1 MKSTFPAVALLSA
14 SLLGLTGCSDGEEP
28 LTTDMQEDFTHDHQ
42 HQHGVGDSHEHEHD
56 DDFEGSH
63 AHGHLHGHRH
73 GKPLH
78 GGRVLSVGHT
88 HHKGGATH
96 FHVEVMPMTDD
107 SVRFFLQTEDAAGE
121 AIDCEIDD
129 TEIEA
134 LISVRG
140 MEAASKEVRFQA
152 VTKGMCAEFV
162 LQLPDDLASGNEFSV
177 IVPKLK
183 LGGQR
188 QNFSFKIGREAASGG
203 PAEVP
208 AVTEPTEGEGAKS
221 SEDAK
226 ASESPA
232 ADPDS
237 QPSSEESADSE

>member
-1 MKSTFPAVALLSA
+1 MKLTLPTIALLSA
-14 SLLGLTGCSDGEEP
+14 LLLSLAGCSDGEGP

-42 HQHGVGDSHEHEHD
+42 HQHGTGDGHEHEHD
-56 DDFEGSH
+56 NDFEGSH
-63 AHGHLHGHRH
+63 SHGHQHGHRH

-96 FHVEVMPMTDD
+96 FHVELMPMTDD
-107 SVRFFLQTEDAAGE
+107 SIRFFLQTEDAHGE
-121 AIDCEIDD
+121 AMDCAIEDA
-129 TEIEA
+129 EIEA

-140 MEAASKEVRFQA
+140 MEAASKEVRFEA
-152 VTKGMCAEFV
+152 VAGGNGSEFV
-162 LQLPDDLASGNEFSV
+162 LQLPEDLVSGKEFSV

-188 QNFSFKIGREAASGG
+188 QNFSFKISREADSGTQ
-203 PAEVP
+203 ADVP
-208 AVTEPTEGEGAKS
+208 AVTEPTEGDGV
-221 SEDAK
+221 K
-226 ASESPA
+226 ASEAPA
-232 ADPDS
+232 ADADS